1 MKRSVEKL
9 TAVPRESVSIELA
22 VQDFLAAQ
30 LRKGS
35 APRTIEQIE
44 HYLGS
49 KPVAGWKPLLLWTRD
64 NQIHDVS
71 QLDHDALARY
81 LQETQSL
88 VPTGTYYRLSV
99 MVKRLLKY
107 LVSEDHIS
115 ELPIKFEMRKPRRK
129 QIDVFTPDEMRKLAA
144 VVAKENPRDYAIF
157 HILLDTGLR
166 ANELC
171 SLRCQDFHWD
181 REEVLVRAETA
192 KTRTE
197 RTLHLGSSL
206 GPLIKYRR
214 LREPYGV
221 NDIGFFFL
229 SFWSTPVVS
238 GTMGHIARRNLPT
251 HKIAFR
257 KAPLTSKG
265 LYHLVHKWGQLA
277 GIKEARCSPHTFRHF
292 FAVQFLRNGGNVMEL
307 QRALGHKNLEQTSEY
322 VSYAQTD
329 MKKARKFSP
338 GWDYLPGR
346 GQKLEPHS

>member
-157 HILLDTGLR
+157 HILL
-166 ANELC
+166 
-171 SLRCQDFHWD
+171 
-181 REEVLVRAETA
+181 
-192 KTRTE
+192 
-197 RTLHLGSSL
+197 
-206 GPLIKYRR
+206 
-214 LREPYGV
+214 
-221 NDIGFFFL
+221 
-229 SFWSTPVVS
+229 
-238 GTMGHIARRNLPT
+238 
-251 HKIAFR
+251 
-257 KAPLTSKG
+257 
-265 LYHLVHKWGQLA
+265 
-277 GIKEARCSPHTFRHF
+277 
-292 FAVQFLRNGGNVMEL
+292 
-307 QRALGHKNLEQTSEY
+307 
-322 VSYAQTD
+322 
-329 MKKARKFSP
+329 
-338 GWDYLPGR
+338 
-346 GQKLEPHS
+346 